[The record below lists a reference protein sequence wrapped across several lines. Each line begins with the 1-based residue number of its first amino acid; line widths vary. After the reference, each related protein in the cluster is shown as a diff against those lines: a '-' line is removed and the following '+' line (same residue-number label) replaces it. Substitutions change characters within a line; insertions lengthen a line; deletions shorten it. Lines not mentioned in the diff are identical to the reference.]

1 MTMACSMS
9 PALRN
14 SLASGAKYRRG
25 FSSNFFF
32 NSSIR
37 AVLAIKASAAARR
50 GFRRADQDIL
60 HEGQVNQKCVY
71 HLILARVAGYFFPLT
86 PTVFLQLE
94 GVLPRAPNH
103 AELRQVRVLDSG
115 GRIHWRFSSFSDL
128 GAHRPPPRPQLDR
141 GRGRPPPR
149 HPSPRLATPAPAT
162 HSSDA

>member
-32 NSSIR
+32 SSSIR

-71 HLILARVAGYFFPLT
+71 HLILARVAGYFFTLT

-115 GRIHWRFSSFSDL
+115 GRIHWRFFFFFSVRAVSQHPHPQL
-128 GAHRPPPRPQLDR
+128 HPRCPPARPRP
-141 GRGRPPPR
+141 
-149 HPSPRLATPAPAT
+149 
-162 HSSDA
+162 

>member
-9 PALRN
+9 PALR
-14 SLASGAKYRRG
+14 
-25 FSSNFFF
+25 

-50 GFRRADQDIL
+50 GFRRAAQDIL

-71 HLILARVAGYFFPLT
+71 HLILARVAGYFFKLT

-115 GRIHWRFSSFSDL
+115 GRIHWRVFSFSYV
-128 GAHRPPPRPQLDR
+128 
-141 GRGRPPPR
+141 
-149 HPSPRLATPAPAT
+149 
-162 HSSDA
+162 